1 MFLQKGLSLTSL
13 ACLSLLLQGPGCP
26 VEGGGDF
33 GSEPGADPDQGG
45 QEWGSGTLLLQELL
59 HSFPA
64 DSPFVLE
71 TPGKPANCS
80 QRFWLPSSFPV
91 CWDSIAG
98 PEEFEHSRLLVL
110 QNRAALQTVSQS
122 SGAEEGGLSYNQQVL
137 EEVQGI
143 RADHLSMEE
152 TMESMR
158 KVFQTQEEN
167 RMEGKVFL
175 TQEENRVEGKETV
188 AFSSIKEHIAITRAS
203 LSSKEHAA
211 VVLEGHFSSLEK
223 SLHIMQH
230 RLNRLTAQ

>member
-13 ACLSLLLQGPGCP
+13 ACLSLLLLGPGCP
-26 VEGGGDF
+26 VEGGGDV
-33 GSEPGADPDQGG
+33 GSKPSADPD

-64 DSPFVLE
+64 DSPFVSE

-80 QRFWLPSSFPV
+80 QRFWLPSSSPV

-98 PEEFEHSRLLVL
+98 PEDFEHSRLLVL
-110 QNRAALQTVSQS
+110 QNRAALQAVSQS

-137 EEVQGI
+137 EEVQWI

-158 KVFQTQEEN
+158 KVF
-167 RMEGKVFL
+167 L
-175 TQEENRVEGKETV
+175 TQEEKRVEGKETFT
-188 AFSSIKEHIAITRAS
+188 FSSIKEHIANTRDS
-203 LSSKEHAA
+203 LSSKEHVA
-211 VVLEGHFSSLEK
+211 VVLEGQFSSLEK
-223 SLHIMQH
+223 SLHVMQH
-230 RLNRLTAQ
+230 RLDRLTAQ